1 MTNSHART
9 PWTDRQR
16 REPCPRVNNFFFRSK
31 TDYTIATGGLVNP
44 SNEVTKED
52 KHVILDH
59 G

>member
-1 MTNSHART
+1 M
-9 PWTDRQR
+9 
-16 REPCPRVNNFFFRSK
+16 PRICCGN
-31 TDYTIATGGLVNP
+31 TIATGGLVNP